1 MKTLVKWRYQEVR
14 DTGAYLSAC
23 SAIRKSCPIMPRSI
37 FQWTDWANL
46 QKEDKEKWV
55 QFLSIWESVLVRAEN
70 PFPLP
75 WDLWSGI
82 TQEAWR
88 WELHVWPGRAH
99 DREARGGNGLWSENG
114 CWVCLEAS
122 AHAPK
127 WIITWLPI
135 FFPHWIT
142 RIEGKKRRS
151 KLLLAT
157 IINFTW
163 SNIVVFLRSS
173 IDFIF
178 ISVSMGFFY

>member
-1 MKTLVKWRYQEVR
+1 MGLLSLTTAGSMKTLVKWRYQEVR

-122 AHAPK
+122 AQALK

-135 FFPHWIT
+135 FSPLNNKN
-142 RIEGKKRRS
+142 RRKKGA
-151 KLLLAT
+151 L
-157 IINFTW
+157 NYF
-163 SNIVVFLRSS
+163 
-173 IDFIF
+173 
-178 ISVSMGFFY
+178 